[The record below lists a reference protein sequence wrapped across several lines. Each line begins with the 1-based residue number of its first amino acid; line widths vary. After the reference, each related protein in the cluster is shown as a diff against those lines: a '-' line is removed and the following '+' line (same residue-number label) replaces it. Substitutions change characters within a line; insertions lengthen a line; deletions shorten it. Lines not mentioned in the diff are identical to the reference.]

1 MSGKREDYLSWDE
14 YFMGIA
20 VMTSTRSKDPHNAIG
35 ACIISNDKK
44 ILSTGYN
51 GLPKGMND
59 DEFDW
64 LSTGEK
70 TGIKKYIKNNYVVH
84 AEINAILNHP
94 GHMSDLKGST
104 LYVTWF
110 PCHEC
115 AAKIVQAGIKKVVY
129 LRMYSDMEDVEI
141 SKIILDA
148 AGVEYVPYGKENSK
162 EEVEKS
168 TDIIKKELKMLKAV
182 KEQGKKDEK
191 K

>member
-1 MSGKREDYLSWDE
+1 MSGKREDYTSWDE
-14 YFMGIA
+14 YFMGVA
-20 VMTSTRSKDPHNAIG
+20 LLASTRSKDPHNIVG
-35 ACIISNDKK
+35 ACIVNNDNK

-51 GLPKGMND
+51 GLSIGMND
-59 DEFDW
+59 NTFDW

-70 TGIKKYIKNNYVVH
+70 TGIKKHIKNYYVVH
-84 AEINAILNHP
+84 AEVNAILNHP

-110 PCHEC
+110 PCHGC
-115 AAKIVQAGIKKVVY
+115 AAEIVQAGIKKVVY

-148 AGVEYVPYGKENSK
+148 AGVEYVPYGKEISK

-168 TDIIKKELKMLKAV
+168 TNIFKKELRMLKY
-182 KEQGKKDEK
+182 ENKDE
-191 K
+191 